1 VDSLGGDPPAR
12 GFAPHRHPAFRT
24 VLVAGLLLLAVFPA
38 WWPPLEHALFEAEA
52 ALTRLLPLDRL
63 GGLHWIALP
72 AAGLVGGL
80 LASVSPCVLP
90 LVPLNAAYVGA
101 GRPGAARATLASA
114 GFVAGA
120 VLTLSILGLFAELAG
135 AVFVQHRGPIRLAV
149 GGILLLLGAVKA
161 ELLPFPRLPA
171 PAGTRGLGPVA
182 AGATFALVTTPC
194 ASPILLAVLAAA
206 AAQTVPGLSV
216 ATMASFAIGY
226 TALVFAAG
234 VGGGGVSERFGGH
247 PGLQAGAAAV
257 LLLAGLG
264 FVVSG
269 WLWFR

>member
-24 VLVAGLLLLAVFPA
+24 VLGAGLLLLAVFPV
-38 WWPPLEHALFEAEA
+38 WWPPLEHALFEAEG
-52 ALTRLLPLDRL
+52 ALTRLLPLDRV
-63 GGLHWIALP
+63 GGLHWVALP

-234 VGGGGVSERFGGH
+234 VGGGGVSERFGSH